1 MDQDNEQPE
10 DDFGGAADIV
20 RSMPYSGAAS
30 QPVDPISVSRS
41 MGFGSIGGIG
51 THQGT
56 KQYQQA
62 VQVAQASSARSAAQA
77 KPISPEAQFYASVGD
92 MSGAVA
98 LQKSKGPSL
107 FTHGEEYDFG
117 NSAGKY
123 AITPAGD
130 MTMVDS
136 SGNLVKGKV
145 SDYAWQSGIKTV
157 PFRGGDQNAS
167 LFRQTM
173 QKASETFQAL
183 DKLEQLY
190 KENFA
195 YIGKANPSAT
205 SATAEQVETEILL
218 GASSILTGTKSLGGG
233 TSNTDIE
240 MVQKLVPKAAST
252 WFTNTKGN
260 ELERLKY
267 LRTMLNSHISKAA
280 LSNGIMLK
288 NISKKTG
295 PDGRP
300 PGVL

>member
-20 RSMPYSGAAS
+20 RSMPYSGPAN
-30 QPVDPISVSRS
+30 QPVDPIAVSRS
-41 MGFGSIGGIG
+41 MGYGSIGGIG
-51 THQGT
+51 IHQGT

-62 VQVAQASSARSAAQA
+62 VQMAQASAAASAAKA

-98 LQKSKGPSL
+98 LQKSKGPAL

-117 NSAGKY
+117 KTGGKY

-130 MTMVDS
+130 MTMVDT
-136 SGNLVKGKV
+136 SGNLVKGKI

-157 PFRGGDQNAS
+157 PFRGGDNNAM
-167 LFRQTM
+167 LFRQTL
-173 QKASETFQAL
+173 QKASETFTAL
-183 DKLEQLY
+183 DELEKLY
-190 KENFA
+190 GENLA
-195 YIGKANPSAT
+195 YIGKANPFAT
-205 SATAEQVETEILL
+205 STKAEQVETQVLI
-218 GASSILTGTKSLGGG
+218 GATSILTGTKSLGGG
-233 TSNTDIE
+233 TSNTDID
-240 MVQKLVPKAAST
+240 MIQRMVPKAAST

-260 ELERLKY
+260 ELERLKH
-267 LRTMLNSHISKAA
+267 LRTILQSHLNKAA

-288 NISKKTG
+288 NISQKTG
-295 PDGRP
+295 PDGKP